1 MPTYEYLCKTC
12 NQKFDYFQSM
22 SSNTLTNCTLSDCKN
37 SDDSIKGKGEV
48 TRIISGGSGL
58 IFKGDGFYI
67 TCLLYTSDA
76 ADERSSVD
84 LGGRRIIK
92 KKKHIKHLGRDIA
105 STIKNIQT
113 NALT

>member
-1 MPTYEYLCKTC
+1 MHTYEYLCKTC
-12 NQKFDYFQSM
+12 NQKFDYFHSM

-67 TCLLYTSDA
+67 TDYVKGEGKVNS
-76 ADERSSVD
+76 
-84 LGGRRIIK
+84 K
-92 KKKHIKHLGRDIA
+92 
-105 STIKNIQT
+105 
-113 NALT
+113 